1 MGEVITNSYNLFVD
15 SSRNH
20 TAGSKGDDFM
30 VNLQDAGV
38 HAGEG
43 EHIRLSL
50 DNFSMA
56 NVITNINANNNH
68 VRVRARSS
76 SSSAWYTHGVG
87 AASTDYIDFELDN
100 VNHTTVHSLATD
112 FKDKLIKALNDF
124 GDIGTVSLKPA
135 TLKPEANS
143 DSTDNII
150 KFKLDHDYGA
160 PFEVYIQMYSEMS
173 DSFAILGGD
182 RIEGDVPTTNA
193 TQTTNRSVQ
202 SSATSTQVTVTC
214 FYPAQLSTEPFV
226 YIRAPGVV
234 NTNIET
240 KGLKSVKTIH
250 KADTEHSDIVGRA
263 VVTGNEWIQYT
274 ARTGREFFLE
284 IKQPQ
289 LSFLRLRLTDSRNR
303 PLGRRSHVSNTAT
316 GTANGTNQST
326 LGNLNFSAVI
336 RFDIVK
342 SKNVQHLESQHY
354 VPNVPARFSSG
365 IVNQLRDGKDTFGIG
380 PGY

>member
-1 MGEVITNSYNLFVD
+1 
-15 SSRNH
+15 
-20 TAGSKGDDFM
+20 
-30 VNLQDAGV
+30 
-38 HAGEG
+38 
-43 EHIRLSL
+43 
-50 DNFSMA
+50 
-56 NVITNINANNNH
+56 
-68 VRVRARSS
+68 
-76 SSSAWYTHGVG
+76 
-87 AASTDYIDFELDN
+87 
-100 VNHTTVHSLATD
+100 
-112 FKDKLIKALNDF
+112 
-124 GDIGTVSLKPA
+124 
-135 TLKPEANS
+135 
-143 DSTDNII
+143 
-150 KFKLDHDYGA
+150 
-160 PFEVYIQMYSEMS
+160 MYSEMS
-173 DSFAILGGD
+173 DSFTILGGD

-193 TQTTNRSVQ
+193 TQTTKKSID
-202 SSATSTQVTVTC
+202 SDGDDTAKTITVTC

-289 LSFLRLRLTDSRNR
+289 LNFLRLKLTDARNR
-303 PLGRRSHVSNTAT
+303 PLGRRSDVSKTAT
-316 GTANGTNQST
+316 GTGQNQST
-326 LGNLNFSAVI
+326 LGNLSFSAVI

-365 IVNQLRDGKDTFGIG
+365 IVNQLRNGQDTFGKG
-380 PGY
+380 PGM